1 MSQDLRD
8 LSVSLDCY
16 MHYTPVSCNFH
27 FVEFLLVQSVCDK
40 RTKRVKLANSSTGV
54 LSTVLRVLYIL
65 CYPLLRVP
73 LCVLQYLVQ
82 LYSSTS
88 KTDPDLDVVLYVYM
102 YMVLYSRVVVHCSM
116 TWGVYLV
123 KIWKYCTRY
132 SSTITDE
139 KMVDSRSWR

>member
-65 CYPLLRVP
+65 CYPLP
-73 LCVLQYLVQ
+73 LWIQQYLVQ

-88 KTDPDLDVVLYVYM
+88 KTDPDLYVVLYVYM
-102 YMVLYSRVVVHCSM
+102 YLVLYSRVVVHCSM
-116 TWGVYLV
+116 TWGGYLV
-123 KIWKYCTRY
+123 KI
-132 SSTITDE
+132 
-139 KMVDSRSWR
+139 